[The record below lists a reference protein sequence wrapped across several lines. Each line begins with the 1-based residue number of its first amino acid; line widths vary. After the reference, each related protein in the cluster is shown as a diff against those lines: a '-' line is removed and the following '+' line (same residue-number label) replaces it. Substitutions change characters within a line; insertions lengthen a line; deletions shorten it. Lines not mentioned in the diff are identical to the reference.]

1 MLFIN
6 TRPIDRAEPLTA
18 CLRQSGFTVVDLP
31 LLALKPRP
39 YDSTLAT
46 LYSKLLTTQCI
57 VVVSPMAVQVGMQYL
72 QQSGLSLAQI
82 QHIQWI
88 AVGKKTAQCLAE
100 FGIAS
105 HVPEVES
112 SEGMLSLPIFNSIE
126 NIQKIAFWRG
136 KGGRQF
142 MMQQCQE
149 RHIDVLNFVLY
160 ERLCPPETQIQFSAL
175 LNQINQ
181 FEPPYWTCISS
192 EASWR
197 NWLALTEKHPHL
209 VDACHYLVL
218 GERLYQLLMHD
229 KNTTQKCFNITQ
241 ILTLEPKAILHS
253 IVQLQ
258 RKL

>member
-6 TRPIDRAEPLTA
+6 TRPIDRAQPLTQ
-18 CLRQSGFTVVDLP
+18 CLLQSGFTVVDLP
-31 LLALKPRP
+31 LLELKPRP
-39 YDSTLAT
+39 YDNILGQ
-46 LYSKLLTTQCI
+46 LYSQLLTMQII
-57 VVVSPMAVQVGMQYL
+57 VVVSPMAVQMGMQYL
-72 QQSGLSLAQI
+72 QQSGVSLTQI

-112 SEGMLSLPIFNSIE
+112 SEGMLDLPIFNTIE
-126 NIQKIAFWRG
+126 NIQQIAFWRG
-136 KGGRQF
+136 EGGRQF
-142 MMQQCQE
+142 MMQQCKE
-149 RHIDVLNFVLY
+149 RHINVLNFVLY
-160 ERLCPPETQIQFSAL
+160 ERICPPETQTQFLNL
-175 LNQINQ
+175 LTMIEQ
-181 FEPPYWTCISS
+181 FEPPYWNCISS

-197 NWLALTEKHPHL
+197 NWLTLTQEYPQL
-209 VDACHYLVL
+209 LNACHYLVL

-229 KNTTQKCFNITQ
+229 KKATQKCFNITQ
-241 ILTLEPKAILHS
+241 ILTLEPEAILQS

>member
-31 LLALKPRP
+31 LLVLKPRP
-39 YDSTLAT
+39 YDDSLSA
-46 LYSKLLTTQCI
+46 LYAELLTTQCI
-57 VVVSPMAVQVGMQYL
+57 VVVSPMAVRMGMQYL

-88 AVGKKTAQCLAE
+88 AVGRKTAQHLAE
-100 FGIAS
+100 FGIQS

-126 NIQKIAFWRG
+126 NIQRIAFWRG
-136 KGGRQF
+136 EGGRQF

-160 ERLCPPETQIQFSAL
+160 ERLCPPETHTRFAAL
-175 LNQINQ
+175 LDQIDQ
-181 FEPPYWTCISS
+181 FEPPYWICISS
-192 EASWR
+192 GASWR
-197 NWLALTEKHPHL
+197 NWLALTKKHPHL

-229 KNTTQKCFNITQ
+229 KNATQKCFNITE
-241 ILTLEPKAILHS
+241 ILTLEPEAILHS